1 MSKAAPKHR
10 PMRQLARVHAP
21 PAAPVAAE
29 GATSWRAGKKTAE
42 RGYGGRW
49 QKARLTFLRRPE
61 NVLCRVCK
69 AAGRT
74 ELATV
79 VDHRVPHRGNQELF
93 WDTDNWQALCKP
105 CHDSHKQSL
114 EKGGDGRRRVGL
126 DGLPLT

>member
-1 MSKAAPKHR
+1 MSRFAPKHR

-21 PAAPVAAE
+21 AATE
-29 GATSWRAGKKTAE
+29 SDTSWRSGKTTAQ

-61 NVLCRVCK
+61 NVLCRECK

-79 VDHRVPHRGNQELF
+79 VDHRVPHRGDMELF

-105 CHDSHKQSL
+105 CHDSHKQSI
-114 EKGGDGRRRVGL
+114 ERGGSGRQRVGI
-126 DGLPLT
+126 DGLPIA